1 MLSYQHGY
9 HAGNF
14 ADVIKHLVLVHL
26 LDYLTQKDKPL
37 FYLDTHAGRGD
48 YDLKQGQSQRTLEYK
63 TGILPVWN
71 QRDTLPK
78 VFSPYFKTIESL
90 NPPNHLQRY
99 PGSPYF
105 AIQHLRQSDRIYLC
119 EAHPQEYDALLQLP
133 RQNKRVHVS
142 PDSGWDA
149 LKSLLPPPEKRGLIF
164 IDPSFEI
171 KDEYQS
177 VPKQLNSAYEHFP
190 QGVYCL
196 WYPMTP
202 SLSFQSMTQ
211 KLESKSFEKTFNLEF
226 FLTPQPGTLG
236 MYGLG
241 LWIIN
246 PPYSLEK
253 TIKPALDALTK
264 IFHPKSSGY
273 VMKMEL

>member
-37 FYLDTHAGRGD
+37 FYLDTHSGRGS
-48 YDLKQGQSQRTLEYK
+48 YDLKQGHSQRTLEFK
-63 TGILPVWN
+63 SGILPVWN
-71 QRDTLPK
+71 QRETLPQA
-78 VFSPYFKTIESL
+78 FTPYFNTIKSL
-90 NPPNHLQRY
+90 NPYHLQHY

-105 AIQHLRQSDRIYLC
+105 AIDHLRPTDRIYLC
-119 EAHPQEYDALLQLP
+119 EAHPQEYDALLKLP
-133 RQNKRVHVS
+133 RHNRRVHVS

-149 LKSLLPPPEKRGLIF
+149 LKALPPPEKRGLIF

-171 KDEYQS
+171 KEEYQS
-177 VPKQLNSAYEHFP
+177 VPKELQSAYELFP

-202 SLSFQSMTQ
+202 SLAFQSMTQ
-211 KLESKSFEKTFNLEF
+211 KLESKSFEKTLNLEF
-226 FLTPQPGTLG
+226 SLTRQPGSLG

-246 PPYSLEK
+246 PPYTLEK
-253 TIKPALDALTK
+253 TIKPALNALRK
-264 IFHPKSSGY
+264 IFNPGSSGY
-273 VMKMEL
+273 IIKVKE